1 VYLDEAITD
10 KDPNI
15 RITALRVAQQ
25 LKKDVIPSIAKLVDD
40 DSPQVRRQAALALRG
55 NNSQQAANLWAALA
69 TQHDGKDRWYL
80 EALGIGASGNWD
92 LYFNA
97 WKNKVGKDWNTDAGK
112 DIVWRSRS
120 KEALPLMAELIR
132 SSDDTQMLRYF
143 RALDFHTDASKQ
155 IMLAQLATQ
164 SKDSKVL
171 YALKHMDASK
181 FKMTP
186 AVNATLNKV
195 LDQNKGKLEFVELA
209 TSFKL
214 QNKANDLLRIA
225 VQYPDSASG
234 KEAAK
239 TLLNWNRSDLFE
251 NVFSSDNKDESQSL
265 VKALWPHM
273 YNSKTMTVM
282 EQVFMDGTKDAD
294 LRKLAVRTFGGPWE
308 SEDRLLF
315 LAKENKIP
323 DDLHIAAAGVF
334 QTAWRSNIRE
344 DGAKYLKLPGSKEG
358 KPLPSISVLTDKSGN
373 ATRGKEIFQ
382 NLCSNCH
389 QVEGQGV
396 NFGPDLS
403 EIGGK
408 LSKEAMYTSILYPDE
423 GISFGY
429 EAYRIK
435 LKDGTSAFGRI
446 VSETEDKIDLQYI
459 NTQQSVNKAD
469 VVSKIK
475 LENSLMPANLQS
487 SMSEQE
493 IIDLVE
499 YLQKLKKEKL

>member
-1 VYLDEAITD
+1 
-10 KDPNI
+10 
-15 RITALRVAQQ
+15 
-25 LKKDVIPSIAKLVDD
+25 
-40 DSPQVRRQAALALRG
+40 
-55 NNSQQAANLWAALA
+55 
-69 TQHDGKDRWYL
+69 
-80 EALGIGASGNWD
+80 
-92 LYFNA
+92 
-97 WKNKVGKDWNTDAGK
+97 
-112 DIVWRSRS
+112 
-120 KEALPLMAELIR
+120 
-132 SSDDTQMLRYF
+132 
-143 RALDFHTDASKQ
+143 
-155 IMLAQLATQ
+155 
-164 SKDSKVL
+164 
-171 YALKHMDASK
+171 
-181 FKMTP
+181 
-186 AVNATLNKV
+186 
-195 LDQNKGKLEFVELA
+195 
-209 TSFKL
+209 
-214 QNKANDLLRIA
+214 
-225 VQYPDSASG
+225 
-234 KEAAK
+234 
-239 TLLNWNRSDLFE
+239 
-251 NVFSSDNKDESQSL
+251 
-265 VKALWPHM
+265 
-273 YNSKTMTVM
+273 
-282 EQVFMDGTKDAD
+282 
-294 LRKLAVRTFGGPWE
+294 
-308 SEDRLLF
+308 
-315 LAKENKIP
+315 
-323 DDLHIAAAGVF
+323 
-334 QTAWRSNIRE
+334 
-344 DGAKYLKLPGSKEG
+344 
-358 KPLPSISVLTDKSGN
+358 VLTDKSGN